1 MALFYFKHVL
11 FLCYFK
17 TDIYDIEQQLQ
28 LGALVHLVQVDL
40 GVDLL
45 VPASHVVLVQPPE
58 KKIRT
63 IVIKAV
69 PETFG
74 KLYAS
79 FSPYQMPERET
90 AVEHSVRNPPDRV
103 PPAHAQV
110 DAED

>member
-58 KKIRT
+58 KK
-63 IVIKAV
+63 KNNSN
-69 PETFG
+69 
-74 KLYAS
+74 KS
-79 FSPYQMPERET
+79 S
-90 AVEHSVRNPPDRV
+90 SRNIWEIACFFLTV
-103 PPAHAQV
+103 SNA
-110 DAED
+110 